1 MGFKII
7 FSPQSLDRLG
17 EIVRYIA
24 QDNPAA
30 ALRFGMKMIDH
41 AQLLSDF
48 PELGRRYPKRANVRR
63 LLVKPYFIYYRVQQ
77 KMQTVEILDFWH
89 CARQEPTLF

>member
-7 FSPQSLDRLG
+7 FSPQSLERLG

-30 ALRFGMKMIDH
+30 ALRFGMKMLDH

-48 PELGRRYPKRANVRR
+48 PELGRR

-77 KMQTVEILDFWH
+77 EAHTVKVLDFWH
-89 CARQEPTLF
+89 GARQEPTLF